1 MSVRDPV
8 PGPTFVPKETVVAS
22 EKSGEVAY
30 SSESDGSVA
39 HGQPHPS
46 TVHDRT
52 ASPSLP
58 LSIARIETDG
68 AIGAGGSSPK
78 RRTAS
83 TAALV
88 AISAAESARS

>member
-1 MSVRDPV
+1 M

-22 EKSGEVAY
+22 EKSGEAAY
-30 SSESDGSVA
+30 SSERVGSVA

-46 TVHDRT
+46 TVNAST

-68 AIGAGGSSPK
+68 AIGAGGASPK
-78 RRTAS
+78 SRTAS

-88 AISAAESARS
+88 AISAAESARP

>member
-22 EKSGEVAY
+22 EKSGEVA
-30 SSESDGSVA
+30 
-39 HGQPHPS
+39 HGHPHDS

-52 ASPSLP
+52 DSPSLP

-68 AIGAGGSSPK
+68 AIGAGGASPK

-88 AISAAESARS
+88 AISAAESVRP